1 MSLRPVIFIVIIA
14 TALSLPIGFAQ
25 QQQQQ
30 EPVDETIRIT
40 TELVQ
45 TGVVVVD
52 KQGKFVD
59 GLRQD
64 QFVLKVDGQ
73 PVTPTFFEQVAA
85 GTAREE
91 QLEKSVA
98 QGGQPPAPPETGR
111 SYRGRSIIFFIDD
124 LHLSPGS
131 VDRTRKGI
139 LEFVDREMT
148 LEDQVAV
155 VSPSGQIGFLQ
166 RFSDVKPVVRAAV
179 NRLNHKPY
187 LVRDQEQVPMTEY
200 QAIRIEQ
207 GDSSALDYFA
217 TKLLE
222 ANNVRVPGGLG
233 PTPSGPNLERRRTT
247 GMTGETARRVV
258 KDRANI
264 LVRQSE
270 SVTGA
275 TLSTLESL
283 MRTMGQSAGRK
294 VVFFITDGFFVND
307 RSTGYADRIAR
318 IADAAVRGGMVVYS
332 LDARGLVGATDA
344 SSNLADPSGQLSR
357 ANVGELAASQDGM
370 NALAADTGGKA
381 FFNAP
386 LATAVNEALRE
397 TSNYYLF
404 AWRPTT
410 DLQKSPN
417 FKRVEVSVVGRPDLT
432 VRVAKGF
439 FGTKPKTEDKPAD
452 TTGVAATP
460 SDNSTPAKRVE
471 TALMS
476 ALSAPS
482 ARTGIPTTL
491 SVSFVDVPNSG
502 PVLTAATQVPTD
514 VLGYGADAKDSA
526 AVDLAGVV
534 VNDQGKPAGSFKTR
548 LNVAHRSSSAGAKN
562 PSVVYSH
569 KMPLKPGLY
578 QVRVA
583 VRDEKS
589 GRVGSS
595 AQWIEIPD
603 LSSKKLALATLLLG
617 GQFVAP
623 VNADANK
630 GQGEQVQFSIDRRF
644 SRETQMT
651 FLTIVYNARVGAAG
665 PKLDSQIE
673 ILRNGQRVI
682 ASPVRP
688 VPLEPNTDPARIPY
702 GAGVSLKT
710 LTPGRYVLRVT
721 ISDREAN
728 ETKVTETLFEVE

>member
-1 MSLRPVIFIVIIA
+1 MHLRPVIFIVIISA
-14 TALSLPIGFAQ
+14 ALSVPIGFAQ
-25 QQQQQ
+25 QQQ
-30 EPVDETIRIT
+30 EPADETIRIS

-73 PVTPTFFEQVAA
+73 PVTPSFFEQVAA

-91 QLEKSVA
+91 QLEKA
-98 QGGQPPAPPETGR
+98 AAKGGSAPPAGETSR

-131 VDRTRKGI
+131 VERTRKGI
-139 LEFVDREMT
+139 LDFVEREMT

-179 NRLNHKPY
+179 SRLSHRPY
-187 LVRDQEQVPMTEY
+187 TVRDQDQVPMTEF
-200 QAIRIEQ
+200 QALRIAQ
-207 GDSSALDYFA
+207 GDSSAAAFFA

-222 ANNVRVPGGLG
+222 QTNMNIPGGVG
-233 PTPSGPNLERRRTT
+233 PPPSGPSNDRRRTA
-247 GMTGETARRVV
+247 GMSPESAKHMVQE
-258 KDRANI
+258 RANV

-270 SVTGA
+270 AVTNG
-275 TLSTLESL
+275 TLSTLENL
-283 MRTMGQSAGRK
+283 MRSMGQAPGRK

-307 RSTGYADRIAR
+307 HSSGYADRIAR
-318 IADAAVRGGMVVYS
+318 LADAAVRGGMVIYS
-332 LDARGLVGATDA
+332 MDARGTVNTTDA
-344 SSNLADPSGQLSR
+344 SRTVTDPNGRLDG

-370 NALAADTGGKA
+370 NALAVDTGGKA

-386 LATAVNEALRE
+386 FASALNEALKE
-397 TSNYYLF
+397 TSNYYLL

-432 VRVAKGF
+432 VRVARGF
-439 FGTKPKTEDKPAD
+439 FGSKPKTEEAPGA
-452 TTGVAATP
+452 VAATP
-460 SDNSTPAKRVE
+460 PADNSTPAKRTE

-482 ARTGIPTTL
+482 ARTAVPTTL

-502 PVLTAATQVPTD
+502 PVLTAATQVPTE
-514 VLGYGADAKDSA
+514 VLDYGPEGKEAA

-534 VNDQGKPAGSFKTR
+534 LNDQGKPAGSFKTR
-548 LNVAHRSSSAGAKN
+548 LNVAHLASSAAKN
-562 PSVVYSH
+562 PSVVYSY

-589 GRVGSS
+589 GRVGSA

-603 LSSKKLALATLLLG
+603 LASKKLSLATLLLG

-623 VNADANK
+623 VTTDVK
-630 GQGEQVQFSIDRRF
+630 GQGEPVQFSIDRRF
-644 SRETQMT
+644 ARESQMT

-673 ILRNGQRVI
+673 ILRSGQRVI

-688 VPLEPNTDPARIPY
+688 VPLEANSDPARIPY
-702 GAGVSLKT
+702 GAGIALKT
-710 LTPGRYVLRVT
+710 LAPGRYVLKVT
-721 ISDREAN
+721 VTDREAN
-728 ETKVTETLFEVE
+728 ESKVSEILFDVE

>member
-1 MSLRPVIFIVIIA
+1 MSIRPAIFIVIIA
-14 TALSLPIGFAQ
+14 TVLQIPIAFAQ
-25 QQQQQ
+25 QQQPQ
-30 EPVDETIRIT
+30 EPADETIRIT

-45 TGVVVVD
+45 TGVVVLD

-73 PVTPTFFEQVAA
+73 PVTPAFFEQVVA

-91 QLEKSVA
+91 QLERSVA
-98 QGGQPPAPPETGR
+98 TSGSAPAAAETSR
-111 SYRGRSIIFFIDD
+111 SYRGRSIIFFVDD

-179 NRLNHKPY
+179 NRLTHKPY
-187 LVRDQEQVPMTEY
+187 LVRDHESTPMTEY

-207 GDSSALDYFA
+207 GDSSATDYFS

-222 ANNVRVPGGLG
+222 QTNVRLPGGGVG
-233 PTPSGPNLERRRTT
+233 PPASGPANDQRRTT
-247 GMTGETARRVV
+247 GMTVETARRVV
-258 KDRANI
+258 KDRATL
-264 LVRQSE
+264 LVKQSE
-270 SVTGA
+270 AVTDG
-275 TLSTLESL
+275 TLSTLENL
-283 MRTMGQSAGRK
+283 MRSMGQTPGRK

-307 RSTGYADRIAR
+307 RSSGYANRISR
-318 IADAAVRGGMVVYS
+318 IADAAVRGGMVIYS
-332 LDARGLVGATDA
+332 LDARGLVGMTDA
-344 SSNLADPSGQLSR
+344 SSNAADPQGQLSR
-357 ANVGELAASQDGM
+357 ANVGELAASQDGL
-370 NALAADTGGKA
+370 NALAVDTGGKA
-381 FFNAP
+381 FFNAT
-386 LATAVNEALRE
+386 LSTAVDDALRE
-397 TSNYYLF
+397 TSNYYLL

-410 DLQKSPN
+410 DLQKSAN
-417 FKRVEVSVVGRPDLT
+417 FKRLEVSVAGRPDLT
-432 VRVAKGF
+432 VRVARGF
-439 FGTKPKTEDKPAD
+439 FGAKPKTDDKATDTDAAANTPAD
-452 TTGVAATP
+452 
-460 SDNSTPAKRVE
+460 NSPARRTE

-476 ALSAPS
+476 ALSSPS
-482 ARTGIPTTL
+482 SRMGIPTTL

-514 VLGYGADAKDSA
+514 VLGYGPDEKEAA

-534 VNDQGKPAGSFKTR
+534 LNDQGKPAGSFKTR
-548 LNVAHRSSSAGAKN
+548 LNVAHLSSAAKN
-562 PSVVYSH
+562 PSVGYSY

-583 VRDEKS
+583 VRDEKT
-589 GRVGSS
+589 GRIGSA

-603 LSSKKLALATLLLG
+603 LTSKKLALATLLLG

-630 GQGEQVQFSIDRRF
+630 GQGEPVQFSIDRRF
-644 SRETQMT
+644 SRESQMT
-651 FLTIVYNARVGAAG
+651 FLTIVYNARAGAAG

-673 ILRNGQRVI
+673 ILRNGKRVI

-688 VPLEPNTDPARIPY
+688 VPIEPNTDPARIPY

-710 LTPGRYVLRVT
+710 LTPGRYALRVT

-728 ETKVTETLFEVE
+728 DTKVNEILFDVE

>member
-1 MSLRPVIFIVIIA
+1 MNLRPAIFFVITA
-14 TALSLPIGFAQ
+14 TVLSLPIVFAQ
-25 QQQQQ
+25 QQPQ
-30 EPVDETIRIT
+30 EPADEPIRIT

-59 GLRQD
+59 GLKQD

-73 PVTPTFFEQVAA
+73 PVTPAFFEQVAA

-91 QLEKSVA
+91 QLEKSVTKA
-98 QGGQPPAPPETGR
+98 GPAPAAAETSR

-131 VDRTRKGI
+131 VERTRKGI
-139 LEFVDREMT
+139 LDFVDREMT
-148 LEDQVAV
+148 LDDQVAV

-179 NRLNHKPY
+179 NRLTHKPY
-187 LVRDQEQVPMTEY
+187 LVRDHESTPMTEY

-207 GDSSALDYFA
+207 GDSSATDYFA
-217 TKLLE
+217 TKTLE
-222 ANNVRVPGGLG
+222 QTNMRVPGGVG
-233 PTPSGPNLERRRTT
+233 PPPSGPNNDQRRTS
-247 GMTGETARRVV
+247 GMTIETARRAV
-258 KDRANI
+258 KDRATL

-270 SVTGA
+270 SVTDG
-275 TLSTLESL
+275 TLSTLEGL
-283 MRTMGQSAGRK
+283 MRSMGQAPGRK

-307 RSTGYADRIAR
+307 RSSGYADRIAR
-318 IADAAVRGGMVVYS
+318 IADAAVRGGMVIYS
-332 LDARGLVGATDA
+332 LDARGLVGMSDA
-344 SSNLADPSGQLSR
+344 SSNVTDPNGQLSR
-357 ANVGELAASQDGM
+357 ANVGELAASQDGL
-370 NALAADTGGKA
+370 NALAVDTGGKA
-381 FFNAP
+381 FFNAT
-386 LATAVNEALRE
+386 LSSAVNDALRE

-417 FKRVEVSVVGRPDLT
+417 FKRVEVSVVGRPELT
-432 VRVAKGF
+432 VRVARGF
-439 FGTKPKTEDKPAD
+439 FGAKPKAD
-452 TTGVAATP
+452 TTETAGAAAAA
-460 SDNSTPAKRVE
+460 DNSTPAKRVE

-482 ARTGIPTTL
+482 ARMGIPTTL

-514 VLGYGADAKDSA
+514 VLGYGPDDKEA
-526 AVDLAGVV
+526 AALDLAGVV
-534 VNDQGKPAGSFKTR
+534 LNDQGKPAGSFKTR
-548 LNVAHRSSSAGAKN
+548 LNVAHLSAASGAKN
-562 PSVVYSH
+562 PSVGYSH
-569 KMPLKPGLY
+569 KVPLKPGLY

-583 VRDEKS
+583 VRDDKT
-589 GRVGSS
+589 GRIGSA

-623 VNADANK
+623 VSAEANK
-630 GQGEQVQFSIDRRF
+630 GQGEPVQFSIDRRF
-644 SRETQMT
+644 SRESHMD
-651 FLTIVYNARVGAAG
+651 FLTIIYNARAGAAG

-673 ILRNGQRVI
+673 ILHNGQRVI

-688 VPLEPNTDPARIPY
+688 VPIEPNTDPARIPY

-710 LTPGRYVLRVT
+710 LTPGRYALRVT
-721 ISDREAN
+721 IRDREAN
-728 ETKVTETLFEVE
+728 DTKVSEILFDVE

>member
-1 MSLRPVIFIVIIA
+1 MRFRPVIFIIIVA
-14 TALSLPIGFAQ
+14 IALTIPIAFA
-25 QQQQQ
+25 QQQQ
-30 EPVDETIRIT
+30 EPVDEPIRIT

-52 KQGKFVD
+52 KQGRFVD

-73 PVTPTFFEQVAA
+73 PVTPTFFEHVVA

-98 QGGQPPAPPETGR
+98 KGSAPAAGETSR

-131 VDRTRKGI
+131 VERTRKGI
-139 LEFVDREMT
+139 IDFVDREMT
-148 LEDQVAV
+148 LEDQVAI

-179 NRLNHKPY
+179 NRLTHKPY

-207 GDSSALDYFA
+207 GDSSALDYFS

-222 ANNVRVPGGLG
+222 ATNVRVAGGIG
-233 PTPSGPNLERRRTT
+233 PPPSGPNQDRRRTT
-247 GMTGETARRVV
+247 GMTVETARRVV
-258 KDRANI
+258 RDRANL

-270 SVTGA
+270 SVTEG
-275 TLSTLESL
+275 TLSTLENL
-283 MRTMGQSAGRK
+283 MRSMGQAPGRK
-294 VVFFITDGFFVND
+294 VVFFVTDGFFVND
-307 RSTGYADRIAR
+307 RSSGYGDRISR
-318 IADAAVRGGMVVYS
+318 IADAAVRGGLVIYS
-332 LDARGLVGATDA
+332 LDARGLVGMTDA
-344 SSNLADPSGQLSR
+344 SSNLADPQGHLSR
-357 ANVGELAASQDGM
+357 ANVGELAASQDGL
-370 NALAADTGGKA
+370 NALAVDTGGKTFLNSTLSA
-381 FFNAP
+381 
-386 LATAVNEALRE
+386 AVNEALRE
-397 TSNYYLF
+397 TSNYYLL
-404 AWRPTT
+404 AWRPST

-417 FKRVEVSVVGRPDLT
+417 FKRVAVSVVGRPDVT
-432 VRVAKGF
+432 VRVARGY
-439 FGTKPKTEDKPAD
+439 FGAKPKTDDKTAD
-452 TTGVAATP
+452 TTGAVAAGTP
-460 SDNSTPAKRVE
+460 ADNSTPGKRVE

-476 ALSAPS
+476 ALSSPS
-482 ARTGIPTTL
+482 ARMGIPTTL

-514 VLGYGADAKDSA
+514 VLGYGPDGKESA
-526 AVDLAGVV
+526 AIDLAGVV
-534 VNDQGKPAGSFKTR
+534 LNDQGKPAGSFKTR
-548 LNVAHRSSSAGAKN
+548 LNVAQLSSVAGARN
-562 PSVVYSH
+562 PAVVYSH
-569 KMPLKPGLY
+569 KVPLKPGLY

-589 GRVGSS
+589 GRVGSA
-595 AQWIEIPD
+595 AQWIEVPD

-623 VNADANK
+623 VKADADK
-630 GQGEQVQFSIDRRF
+630 GQGDPVQFSIDRRF
-644 SRETQMT
+644 SRGSQMT
-651 FLTIVYNARVGAAG
+651 FLTIVYNARAGAAG
-665 PKLDSQIE
+665 PKLESQIE

-682 ASPVRP
+682 ASPVMP
-688 VPLEPNTDPARIPY
+688 VAIEPNSDPARIPY

-710 LTPGRYVLRVT
+710 LAPGRYVLKVT
-721 ISDREAN
+721 ISDRQAN
-728 ETKVTETLFEVE
+728 ESKVTEVLFEVE